1 MNRNPPPQLLQAA
14 SLALSEAPNA
24 DAALMLGQILVQG
37 GRLAPEDVDRVVEF
51 QREKSLRFG
60 QAGQM
65 LGLLTPDDLRYGLSV
80 QFDYPYL
87 GPDSALDA
95 RLLAAHQPESAQAEQ
110 WRALRSELALR
121 WLSVPNPSRALAV
134 VSPDRREGRSLA
146 AANLA
151 IAFSQLGQRT
161 LLIDAD
167 LRRPSLNKALLD
179 PKQTPA
185 GLTDYF
191 SGNAPLES
199 IIHQTG
205 VENLSLIT
213 AGQRAPNPA
222 ELLAATDLP
231 ALFNELLLTYDRIII
246 DSAPVNAVSDALV
259 IAPHVHKTILVV
271 RAGKTPRKAIL
282 RCIMLL
288 KKAQATLGGFVLNRL
303 PTGRTAGYYYYYY
316 YGDKYEKDSAY
327 GSSA

>member
-51 QREKSLRFG
+51 QREKGLRFG
-60 QAGQM
+60 QAGQR
-65 LGLLTPDDLRYGLSV
+65 LGLLTADDLRYGLSV

-167 LRRPSLNKALLD
+167 LRQPRQQALFGLSQRQGLSD
-179 PKQTPA
+179 LLAGRVGQQVLCAIEGLRCLSVLPA
-185 GLTDYF
+185 GT
-191 SGNAPLES
+191 P
-199 IIHQTG
+199 
-205 VENLSLIT
+205 V
-213 AGQRAPNPA
+213 PNPQ
-222 ELLAATDLP
+222 ELLARPQFDQLLQALAQDHAVVILDTP
-231 ALFNELLLTYDRIII
+231 AA
-246 DSAPVNAVSDALV
+246 SQCADAQTV
-259 IAPHVHKTILVV
+259 AV
-271 RAGKTPRKAIL
+271 RAGAALLLARRHASSLPRLAQL
-282 RCIMLL
+282 R
-288 KKAQATLGGFVLNRL
+288 QGLGSLGVALVGSVLQE
-303 PTGRTAGYYYYYY
+303 G
-316 YGDKYEKDSAY
+316 
-327 GSSA
+327 

>member
-1 MNRNPPPQLLQAA
+1 MLFVSAIPEEGKTYS
-14 SLALSEAPNA
+14 SLN
-24 DAALMLGQILVQG
+24 
-37 GRLAPEDVDRVVEF
+37 
-51 QREKSLRFG
+51 
-60 QAGQM
+60 
-65 LGLLTPDDLRYGLSV
+65 T
-80 QFDYPYL
+80 
-87 GPDSALDA
+87 
-95 RLLAAHQPESAQAEQ
+95 
-110 WRALRSELALR
+110 
-121 WLSVPNPSRALAV
+121 AV
-134 VSPDRREGRSLA
+134 VLA
-146 AANLA
+146 QQNLK
-151 IAFSQLGQRT
+151 T

-288 KKAQATLGGFVLNRL
+288 KKAQATIGGFVLNRL

-316 YGDKYEKDSAY
+316 GDKYEKDSAY
-327 GSSA
+327 GTSA